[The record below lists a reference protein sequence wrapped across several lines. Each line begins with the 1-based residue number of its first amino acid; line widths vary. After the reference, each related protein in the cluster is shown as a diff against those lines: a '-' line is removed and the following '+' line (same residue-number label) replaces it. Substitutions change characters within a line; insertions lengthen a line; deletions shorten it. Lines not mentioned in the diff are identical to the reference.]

1 MRCVETTFP
10 PAIVV
15 TPTASPAWADGVM
28 HTNVPFSAGVANA
41 EAPGTD
47 AVQHPTHPSQRDPVR
62 ASCAETDVVAMAT
75 RPSAARQRFSET
87 KFIGVLVNE
96 S

>member
-1 MRCVETTFP
+1 
-10 PAIVV
+10 
-15 TPTASPAWADGVM
+15 M

-41 EAPGTD
+41 DAPGTD
-47 AVQHPTHPSQRDPVR
+47 AVQQPTHPSQRDAAR

-75 RPSAARQRFSET
+75 RPSAATQRFSET
-87 KFIGVLVNE
+87 SFIGVLMDE